1 MEIKNII
8 AQGQRGKTNQPVFS
22 CAVTISVK
30 FKDPENKITG
40 KIKRP
45 NETS

>member
-1 MEIKNII
+1 MTAHGK
-8 AQGQRGKTNQPVFS
+8 RGRKNQPVFS

-30 FKDPENKITG
+30 FRDPANKITG

-45 NETS
+45 SETS